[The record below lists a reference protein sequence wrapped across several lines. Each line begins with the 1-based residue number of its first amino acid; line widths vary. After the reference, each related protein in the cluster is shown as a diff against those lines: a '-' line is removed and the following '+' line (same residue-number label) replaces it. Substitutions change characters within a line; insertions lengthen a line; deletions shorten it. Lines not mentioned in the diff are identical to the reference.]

1 MLFSNDGRCHVR
13 TILRGD
19 RMSREKLLR
28 FSSTN
33 LLQIIVTLILIGSI
47 SFWSMGG
54 CSKKGGGDG
63 FPQPREINSR
73 NGVLRTILE
82 TLLATNFLE
91 NSATGEIDEVN
102 TPTYNGNLVGPTFRI
117 NPGDSIQFDII
128 NSFPPNPENQRLGAF
143 PKNPFTTNYHSH
155 GLTVSPDGISDNV
168 FRRMTPSETPYP
180 VQIDVG
186 SDHQSGTFW
195 YHPHKHGSVSFS
207 FFGGMA
213 GFIIIEGGPGDLNEV
228 PEIAAAR
235 EVLMLFSVIRTDEN
249 GNVPFVNQEAD
260 QFSSDGGATNG
271 LWFTFINSNF
281 YFVTNGV
288 TNPILKMRPGE
299 VQRWRLLDAAS
310 GETLPIALEGHSLHV
325 LANDGINVPEM
336 ITLPVNEPYV
346 MGAGNR
352 VDLLIKAG
360 EPGTYKLQI
369 LDPMGPYSVTP
380 QGIAP
385 GARTARIGL
394 DFPAPTYPI
403 ILATIVVEGNEM
415 NMDLPDGPLPETS
428 GLPTR
433 EEMIETPPD
442 EVRSIAFEICGKR
455 VFMNDPANRL
465 PSCGW
470 YFDLYDAD
478 YWGGIEFTSLL
489 MARDADDEGIPNP
502 VVDPEMPRIDY
513 EKEGLFTGDENLFD
527 NMFAGN
533 FEEWTIINRTFSD
546 HPFHIHVNPILITH
560 INGEALPVPE
570 WRDTILI
577 PGATGSM
584 NINEADFGTVTFRT
598 FYDPAV
604 PGSFVFHCHILTH
617 EDVGMMQKL
626 TVFP

>member
-1 MLFSNDGRCHVR
+1 
-13 TILRGD
+13 
-19 RMSREKLLR
+19 MSREKLLR

-54 CSKKGGGDG
+54 CSKKGSGDG

-82 TLLATNFLE
+82 TLLATNFLD

-143 PKNPFTTNYHSH
+143 PKDPYTTNYHSH

-207 FFGGMA
+207 FFGGMS

-235 EVLMLFSVIRTDEN
+235 EVLMLFSVIRTDKN
-249 GNVPFVNQEAD
+249 GDVPFVNQEAV
-260 QFSSDGGATNG
+260 QFSTDNTNIMPPVPPNG
-271 LWFTFINSNF
+271 LWATFMNSNS

-288 TNPILKMRPGE
+288 TNPTLKMRPGE

-310 GETLPIALEGHSLHV
+310 GETLPIALQGHSLHV

-336 ITLPVNEPYV
+336 ITLGVNVPYV

>member
-1 MLFSNDGRCHVR
+1 
-13 TILRGD
+13 
-19 RMSREKLLR
+19 
-28 FSSTN
+28 
-33 LLQIIVTLILIGSI
+33 
-47 SFWSMGG
+47 
-54 CSKKGGGDG
+54 
-63 FPQPREINSR
+63 REINSR

-117 NPGDSIQFDII
+117 KPGDSIQFDII

-143 PKNPFTTNYHSH
+143 PKDPYTTNYHSH

-235 EVLMLFSVIRTDEN
+235 EVLMLFSVIRTDKN
-249 GNVPFVNQEAD
+249 GDVPFVNQEAV
-260 QFSSDGGATNG
+260 QFSTDNTNIMPPVPPNG
-271 LWFTFINSNF
+271 LWATFMNSNS

-288 TNPILKMRPGE
+288 TNPTLKMRPGE

-310 GETLPIALEGHSLHV
+310 GETLPIALQGHSLHV

-336 ITLPVNEPYV
+336 ITLGVNVPYV

>member
-1 MLFSNDGRCHVR
+1 
-13 TILRGD
+13 
-19 RMSREKLLR
+19 MSRE
-28 FSSTN
+28 N
-33 LLQIIVTLILIGSI
+33 LLKATRANLFQIIGIFILIGSI

-54 CSKKGGGDG
+54 CTNKGGGDG

-91 NSATGEIDEVN
+91 NSATGDIDEVN

-143 PKNPFTTNYHSH
+143 PKDPFTTNYHSH

-168 FRRMTPSETPYP
+168 FRRMTPGSTNA

-195 YHPHKHGSVSFS
+195 YHPHVHGSVSFS

-249 GNVPFVNQEAD
+249 GDVPFVNQEAT
-260 QFSSDGGATNG
+260 QFSSSGGATNG
-271 LWFTFINSNF
+271 LWSTFINSNF

-288 TNPILKMRPGE
+288 TNPTLKMRPGE
-299 VQRWRLLDAAS
+299 VQRWRLLDGAS
-310 GETLPIALEGHSLHV
+310 GETLPIALQGHSLHV

-442 EVRSIAFEICGKR
+442 EVRNIAFEICGKR

-513 EKEGLFTGDENLFD
+513 EKEGLFKSDEDLFD

-546 HPFHIHVNPILITH
+546 HPFHIHVNPFLITH

>member
-1 MLFSNDGRCHVR
+1 
-13 TILRGD
+13 
-19 RMSREKLLR
+19 MSRE
-28 FSSTN
+28 N
-33 LLQIIVTLILIGSI
+33 LLKATRANLFQIIGIFILIGSI

-54 CSKKGGGDG
+54 CTNKGGGDG

-143 PKNPFTTNYHSH
+143 PKDPYTTNYHSH

-207 FFGGMA
+207 FFGGMS

-235 EVLMLFSVIRTDEN
+235 EVLMLFSVIRTDKN
-249 GNVPFVNQEAD
+249 GDVPFVNQEAV
-260 QFSSDGGATNG
+260 QFSTDNTNIMPPVPPNG
-271 LWFTFINSNF
+271 LWATFMNSNS

-288 TNPILKMRPGE
+288 TNPTLKMRPGE

-310 GETLPIALEGHSLHV
+310 GETLPIALQGHSLHV

-336 ITLPVNEPYV
+336 ITLGVNVPYV

-433 EEMIETPPD
+433 EEMIDTPPD
-442 EVRSIAFEICGKR
+442 EVRTIAFEICGKR

-478 YWGGIEFTSLL
+478 YWGGVEFTSLL

>member
-1 MLFSNDGRCHVR
+1 
-13 TILRGD
+13 
-19 RMSREKLLR
+19 MSKEKLLR

-54 CSKKGGGDG
+54 CSKKGSGDG

-82 TLLATNFLE
+82 TLLATNFLD

-143 PKNPFTTNYHSH
+143 PKDPYTTNYHSH

-207 FFGGMA
+207 FFGGMS

-235 EVLMLFSVIRTDEN
+235 EVLMLFSVIRTDKN
-249 GNVPFVNQEAD
+249 GDVPFVNQEAV
-260 QFSSDGGATNG
+260 QFSTDNTNIMPPVPPNG
-271 LWFTFINSNF
+271 LWATFMNSNS

-288 TNPILKMRPGE
+288 TNPTLKMRPGE

-310 GETLPIALEGHSLHV
+310 GETLPIALQGHSLHV

-336 ITLPVNEPYV
+336 ITLGVNVPYV

-577 PGATGSM
+577 PGATGSITSM
-584 NINEADFGTVTFRT
+584 RPILALLLLGHSMILQSPEASFFTVTFLHMKT
-598 FYDPAV
+598 
-604 PGSFVFHCHILTH
+604 
-617 EDVGMMQKL
+617 
-626 TVFP
+626 

>member
-1 MLFSNDGRCHVR
+1 
-13 TILRGD
+13 
-19 RMSREKLLR
+19 MSRE
-28 FSSTN
+28 N
-33 LLQIIVTLILIGSI
+33 LLKATRANLFQIIGIFILIGSI
-47 SFWSMGG
+47 SFWSMGC
-54 CSKKGGGDG
+54 CSKKGSGDG

-117 NPGDSIQFDII
+117 KPGDSIQFDII

-143 PKNPFTTNYHSH
+143 PKDPYTTNYHSH

-207 FFGGMA
+207 FFGGMS

-235 EVLMLFSVIRTDEN
+235 EVLMLFSVIRTDKN
-249 GNVPFVNQEAD
+249 GDVPFVNQEAV
-260 QFSSDGGATNG
+260 QFSTDNTNIMPPVPPNG
-271 LWFTFINSNF
+271 LWATFMNSNS

-288 TNPILKMRPGE
+288 TNPTLKMRPGE

-310 GETLPIALEGHSLHV
+310 GETLPIALQGHSLHV

-336 ITLPVNEPYV
+336 ITLGVNVPYV

>member
-1 MLFSNDGRCHVR
+1 
-13 TILRGD
+13 
-19 RMSREKLLR
+19 MSRGKLLR

-33 LLQIIVTLILIGSI
+33 LLQIIAVLILIGSI

-102 TPTYNGNLVGPTFRI
+102 TPTYNGDLVGPTFRI
-117 NPGDSIQFDII
+117 NPGDSMQFDII

-143 PKNPFTTNYHSH
+143 PKDPFTTNYHSH

-168 FRRMTPSETPYP
+168 FRRMEPSETPYP

-207 FFGGMA
+207 FFGGMS

-271 LWFTFINSNF
+271 LWSTFINSNF

-288 TNPILKMRPGE
+288 TNPTLKMRPGE

-369 LDPMGPYSVTP
+369 LDPTGSYSITP

-394 DFPAPTYPI
+394 DFPAVTYPVT
-403 ILATIVVEGNEM
+403 LATIVVEGNEM

-442 EVRSIAFEICGKR
+442 EVRTIAFEICGKR

-489 MARDADDEGIPNP
+489 MARDDDDEGIPNP

-513 EKEGLFTGDENLFD
+513 EKEGLFTGDENLFS

-533 FEEWTIINRTFSD
+533 FEQWTIINRTFSD
-546 HPFHIHVNPILITH
+546 HPFHIHVNPFLITH
-560 INGEALPVPE
+560 INGEVLPVPE

-584 NINEADFGTVTFRT
+584 N
-598 FYDPAV
+598 
-604 PGSFVFHCHILTH
+604 
-617 EDVGMMQKL
+617 
-626 TVFP
+626 

>member
-1 MLFSNDGRCHVR
+1 
-13 TILRGD
+13 
-19 RMSREKLLR
+19 MSKGKLLR
-28 FSSTN
+28 LTKTN
-33 LLQIIVTLILIGSI
+33 LLQTVAVFILIGAV

-54 CSKKGGGDG
+54 CNNSGSGGDS
-63 FPQPREINSR
+63 FPQPPEVNSQ
-73 NGVLRTILE
+73 NGVLKTILE
-82 TLLATNFLE
+82 TLIATNFIE
-91 NSATGEIDEVN
+91 NSETDEIDEVI
-102 TPTYNGNLVGPTFRI
+102 TPTYNEALVGPTLRI
-117 NPGDSIQFDII
+117 NPGDSIQIDLI
-128 NSFPPNPENQRLGAF
+128 NNFPENPENQRLGAF
-143 PKNPFTTNYHSH
+143 PKDPFTTNFHSH

-168 FRRMTPSETPYP
+168 FRRMMPGSTNAI
-180 VQIDVG
+180 QIDVG

-195 YHPHKHGSVSFS
+195 YHPHVHGSVSFS

-228 PEIAAAR
+228 PEIAAAK
-235 EVLMLFSVIRTDEN
+235 EILMAFSVIRTDAN
-249 GNVPFVNQEAD
+249 GDVPFVNQNAT
-260 QFSSDGGATNG
+260 QFSSDNGATNG
-271 LWFTFINSNF
+271 LWSTFQNSNF

-288 TNPILKMRPGE
+288 TNPTLKMRPGE

-310 GETLPIALEGHSLHV
+310 GETLPIILEDHELHV

-336 ITLPVNEPYV
+336 LTLPVNDPYV

-352 VDLLIKAG
+352 ADLLIKAG
-360 EPGTYKLQI
+360 EPGTYQLQV
-369 LDPMGPYSVTP
+369 LDPTGSYSVTP

-385 GARTARIGL
+385 GPRRARIGL

-403 ILATIVVEGNEM
+403 ILATIVVEGNVM
-415 NMDLPDGPLPETS
+415 NMDLPSGPLPQTS
-428 GLPTR
+428 GIPTR
-433 EEMIETPPD
+433 EQMVTTPPD
-442 EVRSIAFEICGKR
+442 EERNIAFEICGKR
-455 VFMNDPANRL
+455 ARQAMPENRL

-513 EKEGLFTGDENLFD
+513 EKEGLFKGNEDLFD

-533 FEEWTIINRTFSD
+533 FEEWTITNRSFSD
-546 HPFHIHVNPILITH
+546 HPFHIHVNPFLITH
-560 INGEALPVPE
+560 INGEALPMPE

-577 PGATGSM
+577 PAATGNT
-584 NINEADFGTVTFRT
+584 NINDADYGTVTFRT
-598 FYDPAV
+598 FYDPIV